1 VSCSSTESEYK
12 AIANA
17 FAEVTWIKSLLKEL
31 EVSLSR
37 SPILYCDNIGAKYL
51 TANLLYHARTKH
63 IAIDYH
69 FVQDHVSTKELKVW
83 FIFGKDQTVDI
94 LTKPLISKWFA
105 MLTFNLNVWMPT
117 LSLRGYQ
124 IR

>member
-1 VSCSSTESEYK
+1 VSRSSTESEYK

-17 FAEVTWIKSLLKEL
+17 FAKVIGIKSLLKEL

-51 TANLLYHARTKH
+51 TANPLYHAHTKH

-69 FVQDHVSTKELKVW
+69 FV
-83 FIFGKDQTVDI
+83 
-94 LTKPLISKWFA
+94 
-105 MLTFNLNVWMPT
+105 
-117 LSLRGYQ
+117 
-124 IR
+124 